1 MESLYLIVP
10 VSILLFGLAVALFM
24 WSVEDG
30 QYDDLEGEGG
40 RILYDED
47 SDAMGGPESQNP
59 DADRSGSDEENRQ

>member
-1 MESLYLIVP
+1 MASLYLIVP
-10 VSILLFGLAVALFM
+10 VSIVLFGLAAALFM

-47 SDAMGGPESQNP
+47 DDSMAEAEQKRAQAS
-59 DADRSGSDEENRQ
+59 AKSDEEGSR